1 MSQNNQKKLR
11 IAIEGNIASG
21 KSTIIEYLKNCCHN
35 NIENSPQ
42 NKINLENN
50 TNKKYEIKSD
60 FFNDNST
67 YMHKDPRFF
76 TRKNVDLK
84 VYTEPVDLWRN
95 LNGHNL
101 LEYMYKDPSRYSFAF
116 HSYVQ
121 LTMLENHNKVSNCFL
136 PKNGKEKIN
145 FEDEDDSENVNP
157 TNLNDEKF
165 NINVMERSLYSAKY
179 CFLENI
185 YKSGNMQAVEYEILD
200 KWFNWMIKEHDCNL
214 DLIFYLRT
222 SPETCYN
229 RLNMRGRPEETT
241 SIKLDYLQNLH
252 DLHESWLIN
261 PTDHPSSFLI
271 NSANI
276 YRPSNIIVID
286 ADQSLENVCRN
297 IEIETRQHATSV
309 V

>member
-1 MSQNNQKKLR
+1 MKNSCQTNNE
-11 IAIEGNIASG
+11 IS
-21 KSTIIEYLKNCCHN
+21 
-35 NIENSPQ
+35 
-42 NKINLENN
+42 LENN
-50 TNKKYEIKSD
+50 TNKKFEIKSD
-60 FFNDNST
+60 FFNET
-67 YMHKDPRFF
+67 YMHKNPRFF

-95 LNGHNL
+95 LNEHNL
-101 LEYMYKDPSRYSFAF
+101 LEYMYKDPCRYSFAF

-121 LTMLENHNKVSNCFL
+121 MTMLENHIKVSNCSS
-136 PKNGKEKIN
+136 KEKI
-145 FEDEDDSENVNP
+145 FEDNDSENVNP
-157 TNLNDEKF
+157 TNFNEKC

-229 RLNMRGRPEETT
+229 RLNTRGRPEETT

-252 DLHESWLIN
+252 NLHESWLIN
-261 PTDHPSSFLI
+261 PNDHPSSFLI
-271 NSANI
+271 NTADV